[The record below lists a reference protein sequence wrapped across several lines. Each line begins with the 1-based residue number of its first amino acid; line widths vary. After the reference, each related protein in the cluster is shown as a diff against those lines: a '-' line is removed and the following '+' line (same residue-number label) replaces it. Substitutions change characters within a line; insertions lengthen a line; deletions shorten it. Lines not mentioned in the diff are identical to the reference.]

1 MLKFIT
7 EGFGTL
13 LLVLAVGI
21 STDPLTAG
29 LMLMILLYI
38 GYSFADVHLN
48 PAVSIGAWTISRD
61 TTGTLVVRVLGQISG
76 AVAGALLTLWI
87 ARIPYVPA
95 PSSSTGV
102 AEFIL
107 LELLFSALF
116 VLLFLLM
123 IYPSV
128 LHKRVSLFGVIIGV
142 GYGGCLLVIEP
153 LVGFGMHPALNVAF
167 SIVDYINGGTS
178 YMHLPVYVFT
188 PLVAG
193 ILSGLLYQKLIS
205 QPARNQ
211 VREDG

>member
-38 GYSFADVHLN
+38 GYSFADAHLN

-76 AVAGALLTLWI
+76 AVAGAFLTLWI

-123 IYPSV
+123 VYPSV
-128 LHKRVSLFGVIIGV
+128 LRKRVSLFGVIIGV

-153 LVGFGMHPALNVAF
+153 LVGFGMHPALNAAF
-167 SIVDYINGGTS
+167 SIVDSINGGTS

-205 QPARNQ
+205 QPPRNP